1 MNCPASF
8 RCAGSSSFDFRIF
21 SAVASESAMTCSF
34 RSSFAFSRSRIISSS
49 ARAMRACA
57 SECAWARISPATF
70 CPSDTASWSLARA
83 WASMP
88 RRSCSSLAFNWSAAC
103 CRRSASAN
111 SPAILCRRFSSWA
124 VRGPQAHLLRP
135 QSRIRKPRIWVP
147 TMRMSIRFMR
157 APFTG
162 PALCAGVPG
171 STPYRV
177 RRLPS
182 SDLALQEEH
191 GHERIDRER
200 LGERGDD
207 DHGEL
212 DLARGLRLA
221 ADGLHGALTDQ
232 AEADAR
238 ADGGDAD
245 SDGKTEG

>member
-8 RCAGSSSFDFRIF
+8 RCAGSSSFDFKIF
-21 SAVASESAMTCSF
+21 SAVAIESAMICSF

-57 SECAWARISPATF
+57 SEFAWARISPATF

-88 RRSCSSLAFNWSAAC
+88 RRSCSNLAFSWSAAF
-103 CRRSASAN
+103 CRRSAPAN

-157 APFTG
+157 APFAG
-162 PALCAGVPG
+162 PRGGAGAASSCACGA
-171 STPYRV
+171 
-177 RRLPS
+177 

-212 DLARGLRLA
+212 DLRRGLRLA
-221 ADGLHGALTDQ
+221 ADRLHGALADQ
-232 AEADAR
+232 AETDAR
-238 ADGGDAD
+238 TDGGDAD
-245 SDGKTEG
+245 AEGKTE